1 MQFAN
6 KKKYISHIRKARV
19 LHCPYY
25 LHVMYVY
32 FMNIALIFFSFLPM
46 KENEYFHVNC
56 PWFKLNKILKG
67 QVRLERYK
75 VRYLRLKI
83 KENLEPGN
91 CLMYLLYTSCVCIVY
106 SHKFC
111 LCLEAV
117 CNVKYGIPV
126 WEMYFHI
133 VNFKCTLGNVNSAPI
148 QLKWKKK
155 YHIYCTDL
163 NMLRLFKQR

>member
-32 FMNIALIFFSFLPM
+32 FMNIVLLFFSFLPM

-56 PWFKLNKILKG
+56 PWFKLNKIVKG

-75 VRYLRLKI
+75 VRYLRLKMRFQT
-83 KENLEPGN
+83 LETVL
-91 CLMYLLYTSCVCIVY
+91 CIYCILHVCIVH